1 MRLKPNHKVTALVLI
16 GSMALLPAQQVLAAS
31 PAGPGHPD
39 RVTAAPPVRDVS
51 LHAGGVLRGQVV
63 DKQGQP
69 CTGVPIAVIKVG
81 VTTEQPVGSQT
92 DSQGRF
98 QLQGLSAGVYQV
110 ATTEGGTLCRLWA
123 PNAAP
128 PSAVP
133 AALVVQGQG
142 PVRGSFGSLGNIG
155 PLGWA
160 LIGLGIAAAIA
171 IPLALQKN
179 NNDGS

>member
-31 PAGPGHPD
+31 PVGPGHPD
-39 RVTAAPPVRDVS
+39 RAAAAPPVHDVS

-81 VTTEQPVGSQT
+81 ATTENPVGSQT
-92 DSQGRF
+92 DGQGRF
-98 QLQGLSAGVYQV
+98 QVQGLSAGVYQV
-110 ATTEGGTLCRLWA
+110 ATAEGGMLCRLWA

-128 PSAVP
+128 PSAAP
-133 AALVVQGQG
+133 AALVVQGEG
-142 PVRGSFGSLGNIG
+142 PVRGSLGSLGSIG

-171 IPLALQKN
+171 IPLALHKDN
-179 NNDGS
+179 NESS